1 MVFRI
6 LAGKPGQTS
15 SAGGPRLQLRAA
27 QPTVCIEDCKTNRF
41 CYNWVHTALSF
52 LFVGK
57 IFEITTGAKC
67 VISSLSMKHISLKN
81 NFLTCKKNSKLSTEY
96 LFKFNWVN
104 FHVSYCKISSCPS
117 LTWVCNNYYNIE
129 YNVLNL
135 IFLYAKILNVV
146 QLVVNCLPKTTNIA

>member
-81 NFLTCKKNSKLSTEY
+81 NFLTYKINSKLSTEY
-96 LFKFNWVN
+96 HLNSVGSIFMCYIAKFQ
-104 FHVSYCKISSCPS
+104 
-117 LTWVCNNYYNIE
+117 
-129 YNVLNL
+129 
-135 IFLYAKILNVV
+135 VV
-146 QLVVNCLPKTTNIA
+146 QVQLECVIITLNTMY